1 MAHIVAIVGRPNVGK
16 STLFNRLVG
25 ERKSIVDDISG
36 VTRDRIYGES
46 EWNGKTF
53 NVIDT
58 GGFVPQSDDVFEQAI
73 RQQVQIAIEEA
84 SHIIFV
90 TDATTGITDIDE
102 SIADIL
108 RQTNK
113 PVFVAVNKVDN
124 HERLLTANEFWGL
137 GFDNTFFISAITGS
151 GTGELLDAL
160 TECMPEQEESTPTTG
175 EDIPKLAIVGR
186 PNVGKSS
193 LVNALVGEE
202 RNVVT
207 DIPGTTRDAL
217 HTEFRK
223 FDRHFILIYTAGL
236 QKKSKIKENL
246 EFYSALRTIKAI
258 EEADVCLL
266 MIDATRGF
274 ESQDKQILW
283 QCIDKHKGI
292 VVVVNKWDL
301 IEKDTHTARK
311 FEEYIR
317 SQTAPFR
324 DYPIV
329 FTSVKE
335 KQRLLKAV
343 DAALEV
349 YQNRKRR
356 IKTSELNRFIQEITE
371 KHPPPLYRHR
381 PVRIKYATQLPLAYP
396 AFVFFSNHPRHIKE
410 PYRQFV
416 ENQLRKMYNFTGVP
430 LTLYFRKSR

>member
-1 MAHIVAIVGRPNVGK
+1 MARIVAIVGRPNVGK
-16 STLFNRLVG
+16 STLFNRLIG
-25 ERKSIVDDISG
+25 ERKSIVDDVSG

-58 GGFVPQSDDVFEQAI
+58 GGFVPQSDDIFEQAI
-73 RQQVQIAIEEA
+73 RQQVRIAIDEA
-84 SHIIFV
+84 SHILFV
-90 TDATTGITDIDE
+90 TDA
-102 SIADIL
+102 
-108 RQTNK
+108 
-113 PVFVAVNKVDN
+113 FVAVNKVDN
-124 HERLLTANEFWGL
+124 HDRLLTANEFWGL

-160 TECMPEQEESTPTTG
+160 TESMPQDDMPPLSED
-175 EDIPKLAIVGR
+175 DIPKLAIVGR

-193 LVNALVGEE
+193 LVNALIGQE

-217 HTEFRK
+217 HTEYRK
-223 FDRHFILIYTAGL
+223 FGRHFILIDTAGL
-236 QKKSKIKENL
+236 RKKSKIKENL

-283 QCIDKHKGI
+283 QCLDKHKGI
-292 VVVVNKWDL
+292 VIVVNKWDL
-301 IEKDTHTARK
+301 IEKDTHTARQ
-311 FEEYIR
+311 FEEHIR

-329 FTSVKE
+329 FTSAKE

-410 PYRQFV
+410 PYRQYV